1 MSRRVHLSMRRDN
14 LDALPYADT
23 ADQPAGALP
32 YGDQA
37 YGEPDEYGIRHGA
50 PLSADE
56 CARAAKLER
65 MAAEMRADAGQ
76 PITGYNDAAWLRI
89 IDRAASDLEARA
101 RKIRVTS

>member
-14 LDALPYADT
+14 LDALPFADT

-32 YGDQA
+32 YGEQ
-37 YGEPDEYGIRHGA
+37 DEYGIRHGA

-76 PITGYNDAAWLRI
+76 PVTGYNDAAWLRI
-89 IDRAASDLEARA
+89 IARAASDLEARA
-101 RKIRVTS
+101 RKIRVAS